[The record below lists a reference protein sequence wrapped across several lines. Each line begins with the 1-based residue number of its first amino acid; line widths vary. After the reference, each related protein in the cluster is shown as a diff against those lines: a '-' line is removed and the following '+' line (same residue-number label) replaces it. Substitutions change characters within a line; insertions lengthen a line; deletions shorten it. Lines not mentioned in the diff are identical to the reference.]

1 MVKTNMI
8 EINLTITED
17 LYKLILLKKRV
28 DDFQDYLDVD
38 SYINLLIQQ
47 AIFSHNVDKGALS

>member
-1 MVKTNMI
+1 MFKSNKV

-17 LYKLILLKKRV
+17 LYRLILLKKHI

-38 SYINLLIQQ
+38 SYINLLIEQ
-47 AIFSHNVDKGALS
+47 AIFSSNC

>member
-1 MVKTNMI
+1 MVKTDMV

-47 AIFSHNVDKGALS
+47 AIFHDV